1 MSTESRN
8 KHDDIGLRGSFVEDL
23 GVISK
28 VFFARNPNLDIKLAH
43 RVRTL
48 TWLGLNS
55 SKMTLFEV
63 MC

>member
-8 KHDDIGLRGSFVEDL
+8 KHDDIGLRGSFVEHL

-28 VFFARNPNLDIKLAH
+28 VFFARNPNLDIKLARH
-43 RVRTL
+43 VRIL